1 MKLIDGKLWILDQTK
16 LPAAEQWLEASTP
29 EITAELIHRLAV
41 RGAPLIGVAAALSLG
56 LYAVTAASPVAIAE
70 KAQLLA
76 QARPTAV
83 NLKYCVDRCLEA
95 FEKNGKNPQ
104 AILNEA
110 LHIFDEDVRLC
121 EAIAKNG
128 SPFIREGDGV
138 LTHCNAGGLAT
149 AGIGTAVG
157 IMISAW
163 KSGRKFHVYVDETR
177 PLLQGARLTTWEL
190 KKNGIPHTLICDSM
204 AAALMAKG
212 SVQKI
217 FTGADRI
224 ARNGDSAN
232 KIGTY
237 SLAVNA
243 HFHKI
248 PFYIAAP
255 RSTYDPNC
263 ATGAK
268 IPIEERAETE
278 VAAISGDSSIPAWNP
293 AFDVTPAT
301 LISKIIFDDGV
312 IDPAITKD
320 LGPWPNSI

>member
-16 LPAAEQWLEASTP
+16 LPVTEQWLEATSP
-29 EITAELIHRLAV
+29 EVMSELIHRLAV

-56 LYAVTAASPVAIAE
+56 LYAVTAPSPLAIAE
-70 KAQLLA
+70 KAHLLA
-76 QARPTAV
+76 RARPTAV

-95 FEKNGKNPQ
+95 FEKNGMDPQ
-104 AILNEA
+104 AILTEA

-128 SPFIREGDGV
+128 LPFISDGDGV

-157 IMISAW
+157 IIISAW
-163 KSGRKFHVYVDETR
+163 KFGKKFHVYVDETR

-204 AAALMAKG
+204 AAALMNKG

-243 HFHKI
+243 HYHRI

-255 RSTYDPNC
+255 RSTYDPKC

-268 IPIEERAETE
+268 IPIEERAESE
-278 VAAISGDSSIPAWNP
+278 VAASSGDSLIPSWNP
-293 AFDVTPAT
+293 AFDVTPAA

-312 IDPAITKD
+312 FDPAVTKD
-320 LGPWPNSI
+320 LGPRSELS